1 MYEWYA
7 LSFTVEN
14 TGFVN
19 FMFTSFFGSISILN
33 SLWNSP
39 RYINIPPVDH
49 PLLFSPNVKSEID
62 GICHLELWIQQEQ
75 WMVGRI
81 FQKCPVTVSANTR
94 ADDQEMLAAR
104 KWLLLLR
111 SLPCKETPIPAQLKK
126 KRRQSLSREH
136 DRHIFST
143 RARTRHEKENN
154 QEHNQEYSYSLLASH
169 FFPFLFLNWSN
180 EWIGNL
186 GTCTAFWCYFSFIPQ
201 LVISEKP
208 KNTWH
213 HKINNCWSEKIAR
226 TMNHDRLIS
235 YQKILLIAILNSAAK
250 LLRSFFFFLKKKHRR
265 FKYNK

>member
-14 TGFVN
+14 TGLVN

-39 RYINIPPVDH
+39 RYISIPLVDH

-62 GICHLELWIQQEQ
+62 GICRLDLWIQREP

-81 FQKCPVTVSANTR
+81 FQKCPITVKCQYESRWSRNACSMASTATFATLQRDAN
-94 ADDQEMLAAR
+94 
-104 KWLLLLR
+104 
-111 SLPCKETPIPAQLKK
+111 PCAVKK

-136 DRHIFST
+136 DQHILST

-169 FFPFLFLNWSN
+169 FFPFFLFLNWSK

-186 GTCTAFWCYFSFIPQ
+186 GTCNGLY
-201 LVISEKP
+201 
-208 KNTWH
+208 
-213 HKINNCWSEKIAR
+213 
-226 TMNHDRLIS
+226 
-235 YQKILLIAILNSAAK
+235 
-250 LLRSFFFFLKKKHRR
+250 
-265 FKYNK
+265 